1 MFYAIRHVTR
11 YRYSRPV
18 WQSIMEV
25 RMHPRTDQAQR
36 CFTFQ
41 LSVNPR
47 ARIFSFVDYLGNHV
61 HHFDLPAHHRALTI
75 VADSLVNLEPP
86 EPLPSALPFEAW
98 DELGRLIED
107 GDHWPM
113 LMPSHYAR
121 TSPQLEE
128 LARELGVAAR
138 DGRDPLTLVGDVAD
152 GIHGAF
158 EYVKK
163 STGVNSPIEVSLDS
177 RQGVCQDFSH
187 IMIAVVRNLGIPCRY
202 VSGYLYHDELH
213 HDRSAEGATHAWVEA
228 LLPGIGWAGFDP
240 TNGVIAGSRHI
251 RTAVGRDYAD
261 VPPTIG
267 TMKGR
272 AETEL
277 QVRVRVVASQA
288 LMPPDEE
295 FAADEEW
302 SLFFESR
309 RAGAGV
315 SAGAVRAFNSQG
327 PDSKAQGAPNS
338 KLPTPKDHRVGG
350 FPITRAAPRW
360 DRDGWRVAPGWSR
373 RGAPSEAA
381 PPGR

>member
-25 RMHPRTDQAQR
+25 RMHPRSESSQR

-47 ARIFSFVDYLGNHV
+47 ARIFGFVDHMGNQV
-61 HHFDLPAHHRALTI
+61 HHFDLPSHHRELTI

-86 EPLPSALPFEAW
+86 DPLPPALPYDTWE
-98 DELGRLIED
+98 ELEREIAE

-113 LMPSHYAR
+113 LMPSLYAR
-121 TSPQLEE
+121 PCPQLDR
-128 LARELGVAAR
+128 LTKELGV
-138 DGRDPLTLVGDVAD
+138 DEPGGRDPLTLVTHVAA
-152 GIHGAF
+152 GINRAF

-163 STGVNSPIEVSLDS
+163 STAVNSPIEVSLTA

-187 IMIAVVRNLGIPCRY
+187 IMIAAVRGLRIPCRY
-202 VSGYLYHDELH
+202 VSGYLFHD

-228 LLPGIGWAGFDP
+228 LLPGLGWTGFDP
-240 TNGVIAGSRHI
+240 TNGVITGTRHI

-272 AETEL
+272 TETEL
-277 QVRVRVVASQA
+277 QVRVRVTPSQA
-288 LMPPDEE
+288 LLPPDEE

-302 SLFFESR
+302 SLFVESDEQ
-309 RAGAGV
+309 ALLY
-315 SAGAVRAFNSQG
+315 Q
-327 PDSKAQGAPNS
+327 Q
-338 KLPTPKDHRVGG
+338 
-350 FPITRAAPRW
+350 
-360 DRDGWRVAPGWSR
+360 
-373 RGAPSEAA
+373 EQQQQ
-381 PPGR
+381 